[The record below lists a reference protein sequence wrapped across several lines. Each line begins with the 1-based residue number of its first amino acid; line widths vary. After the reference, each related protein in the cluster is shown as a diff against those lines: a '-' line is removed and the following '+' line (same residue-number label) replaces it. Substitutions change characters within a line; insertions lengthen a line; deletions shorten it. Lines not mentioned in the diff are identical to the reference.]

1 MTLENRD
8 KNTFKSV
15 NFINFIRQRLHFP
28 KFAINPT
35 YPDAPERWRTNMG
48 GFDPATPYAE
58 ACINYHNHA
67 VTFMIFV
74 VLTVLHSIR
83 K

>member
-1 MTLENRD
+1 MTFPDRD
-8 KNTFKSV
+8 KKPSKTV
-15 NFINFIRQRLHFP
+15 NFINFVRRRLNFP
-28 KFAINPT
+28 KFTINPT
-35 YPDAPERWRTNMG
+35 YADAPERWRTNMG

-74 VLTVLHSIR
+74 VLTVLHTVR